1 MKKTTNDERRSRIEE
16 IAKRRNVPVPGCA
29 GLTQEQLDR
38 NMAQAILDAAN
49 DSDDGEGAPENDD
62 ISC

>member
-1 MKKTTNDERRSRIEE
+1 MK
-16 IAKRRNVPVPGCA
+16 PVA
-29 GLTQEQLDR
+29 IDNFVTTQEQLDK
-38 NMAQAILDAAN
+38 NMAQAIADAEN